1 MQILNIETIH
11 ARLPRVQVGDVLL
24 TLDVLQLPPRKDTAQ
39 EPEHGGQQA
48 KAAGPWQWAVA
59 AQLVKCFSCERG
71 GNGVSLGL
79 WDPPSGE
86 GSVNGEPAGKGEVMG
101 KTPGDGAGLA
111 LG

>member
-1 MQILNIETIH
+1 M
-11 ARLPRVQVGDVLL
+11 
-24 TLDVLQLPPRKDTAQ
+24 
-39 EPEHGGQQA
+39 
-48 KAAGPWQWAVA
+48 AVA
-59 AQLVKCFSCERG
+59 AQLVKCFSCKRG

-86 GSVNGEPAGKGEVMG
+86 DSVNGEPAGKGEVMG